1 MSKVK
6 YITPSGIAGYPW
18 LQPGRPDTAFDAE
31 GKWKTNL
38 RMSPED
44 AAPMLA
50 IIEKLRKEEFTA
62 KDNVRLP
69 FEKDEETGDVVFKIQ
84 SRYQPGY
91 IDAKGNPIPE
101 ASVPLMYS
109 GSTLRCSG
117 MAENYTNGANK
128 GISLRLSH
136 VQVIDPVSGSG
147 GSAGDFTPVE
157 GFTVDEHSGAGE
169 VSGVPHVNS
178 TFGAKDFAGEDGYDF

>member
-69 FEKDEETGDVVFKIQ
+69 FEKDEETGDVIFKIQ

-117 MAENYTNGANK
+117 LAENYENGANK

-147 GSAGDFTPVE
+147 GSAGDFDAVE
-157 GFTVDEHSGAGE
+157 GFTVGASASSGA
-169 VSGVPHVNS
+169 
-178 TFGAKDFAGEDGYDF
+178 ADFASDDGYDF

>member
-6 YITPSGIAGYPW
+6 YITPPGIAGYPW
-18 LQPGRPDTAFDAE
+18 LQPGRPDTAFDTE
-31 GKWKTNL
+31 GKYKTNL

-44 AAPMLA
+44 AEPMMV
-50 IIEKLRKEEFTA
+50 IINKLRKEEFTA

-117 MAENYTNGANK
+117 LAENYENGANK
-128 GISLRLSH
+128 GISLRLAH

-157 GFTVDEHSGAGE
+157 GFTVDEHSGVGAS
-169 VSGVPHVNS
+169 SG
-178 TFGAKDFAGEDGYDF
+178 AADFASDDGYDF